1 MKVAI
6 VHYWLVG
13 MRGGEKVIE
22 ALCNLY
28 PEADIFTHVYAP
40 QAMSPAIAAHR
51 VTTSFIGTLPFAA
64 KRYKS
69 YLPLMPMAL
78 EQLDLRGY
86 DLIISSES
94 GPAKGIIPPSDAVHI
109 CYCHSPMRYVWNMYH
124 DYRERTGLL
133 TRLMMPPMAHYIRN
147 WDAISAGRVHE
158 FIANSNTVARR
169 IETYYRRQAEV
180 IHPPVDTAA
189 FETVPAGELGDYHL
203 MVGELVR
210 YKRPELAIQAFNRLQ
225 KPLVVIGGGEMLR
238 ELHSMAGPHIRILG
252 PQPFDVL
259 KHHYARCQALIF
271 PGEEDFG
278 IVPVEAMAS
287 GRPVVAYGKGGV
299 TETVLDGITGT
310 FFHEQSVEAL
320 IDAVER
326 CRTIGV
332 EPERLVRRAADF
344 GVGRFSEE
352 ISRFVDGVL
361 ARRRLTAPGVQR
373 APSRAYLV
381 Q

>member
-13 MRGGEKVIE
+13 MRGGEKVVE

-28 PEADIFTHVYAP
+28 PGADIFTHVYAP
-40 QAMSPAIAAHR
+40 QSMSPVINAHR
-51 VTTSFIGTLPFAA
+51 VQTSFIDRLPFSAT
-64 KRYKS
+64 KYKS

-94 GPAKGIIPPSDAVHI
+94 GPAKGIIPPSDAIHI

-124 DYRERTGLL
+124 DYRERTGLF
-133 TRLMMPPMAHYIRN
+133 TRLLMPPAAHYVRN

-158 FIANSNTVARR
+158 FIANSATVARR
-169 IETYYRRQAEV
+169 IETYYRRQAAV
-180 IHPPVDTAA
+180 IHPPVDTSA
-189 FETVPAGELGDYHL
+189 FETVPESEIGDYHL

-225 KPLVVIGGGEMLR
+225 KPLIVIGGGEMLR
-238 ELHSMAGPHIRILG
+238 ELQGMAGPHVKLLG

-259 KHHYARCQALIF
+259 KYHYARCQALIF

-287 GRPVVAYGKGGV
+287 GRPVIAYGKGGV
-299 TETVLDGITGT
+299 TETVIDGVTGT
-310 FFHEQSVEAL
+310 FFHEQSVDAL
-320 IDAVER
+320 IDAIHR
-326 CRTIGV
+326 CKAIALDPGRIA
-332 EPERLVRRAADF
+332 RRASEF
-344 GVGRFSEE
+344 NVGRFSDE
-352 ISRFVDGVL
+352 IERFVDTVLKRRGGVSS
-361 ARRRLTAPGVQR
+361 RSHREQ
-373 APSRAYLV
+373 SRAYLV

>member
-1 MKVAI
+1 
-6 VHYWLVG
+6 
-13 MRGGEKVIE
+13 
-22 ALCNLY
+22 
-28 PEADIFTHVYAP
+28 
-40 QAMSPAIAAHR
+40 
-51 VTTSFIGTLPFAA
+51 
-64 KRYKS
+64 
-69 YLPLMPMAL
+69 
-78 EQLDLRGY
+78 
-86 DLIISSES
+86 
-94 GPAKGIIPPSDAVHI
+94 
-109 CYCHSPMRYVWNMYH
+109 
-124 DYRERTGLL
+124 
-133 TRLMMPPMAHYIRN
+133 
-147 WDAISAGRVHE
+147 
-158 FIANSNTVARR
+158 
-169 IETYYRRQAEV
+169 
-180 IHPPVDTAA
+180 
-189 FETVPAGELGDYHL
+189 
-203 MVGELVR
+203 
-210 YKRPELAIQAFNRLQ
+210 
-225 KPLVVIGGGEMLR
+225 
-238 ELHSMAGPHIRILG
+238 MAGPHIRILG

-344 GVGRFSEE
+344 GVDRFSEE